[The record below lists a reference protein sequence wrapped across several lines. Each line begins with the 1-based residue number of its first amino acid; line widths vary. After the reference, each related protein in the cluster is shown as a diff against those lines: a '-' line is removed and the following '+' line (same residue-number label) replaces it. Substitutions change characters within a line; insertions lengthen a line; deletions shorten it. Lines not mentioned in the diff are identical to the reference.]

1 MERNQPM
8 QRNNVVRQIVRGVFR
23 FSLRRLLVCVIL
35 LAVGMALLLRPA
47 WQRHRIHQQIAAWG
61 GTVYESISVSSLP
74 TETTRQRLEHAYW
87 EQIERLL
94 GKDCA
99 DSCVRIE
106 FSGTLAKDDDLLF
119 LGQCSDLRSIFVNNA
134 DVGDRLAAALSK
146 LSGLYTVDLEG
157 TRVTDAG
164 LERLSACPSL
174 RVINVT
180 ETYVTRAGV
189 AKLQKAIPAA
199 EIHWSTSAS
208 DAHWHAQRQLARSGV
223 NISAEGMRFGS
234 NEQNEYTCTVT
245 LGTGN
250 VYLDD
255 ILPLED
261 MDGNIRLRLIQTS
274 CPPAMCS
281 FLGSLRNVGLM
292 SLDYVAFEDLDWIA
306 RMQNLYD
313 LSIEYTVGKQHDL
326 SFLSVMPDLRRL
338 ELRRIRFRDEDILQL
353 PAEMKLEELRIPEA
367 EITDAS
373 LDRIASFKQLR
384 RLDLTETAIT
394 DAGAIKLAALDQ
406 LEWLRLTRT
415 SIGDEAIAAI
425 ATLPQLKILYLNRTH
440 TTVAGLRELAA
451 TKSLTH
457 LTVLRSDVGEPPPDV
472 IRQFDRLEEFTY
484 DRAND

>member
-1 MERNQPM
+1 MWNFIRP
-8 QRNNVVRQIVRGVFR
+8 ILRGIFR

-35 LAVGMALLLRPA
+35 LSVGMAFLLRPA

-61 GTVYESISVSSLP
+61 GTIYESNSVSGLP
-74 TETTRQRLEHAYW
+74 TETTGQRLQHAYW
-87 EQIERLL
+87 QRIERLL
-94 GKDCA
+94 GKDFA
-99 DSCVRIE
+99 DSCVRVE

-119 LGQCSDLRSIFVNNA
+119 LGKCSDLRSIFVNNA

-146 LSGLYTVDLEG
+146 LPGLYTVDLEG
-157 TRVTDAG
+157 TRITDAG
-164 LERLSACPSL
+164 LERLSACRGL
-174 RVINVT
+174 GVINVT
-180 ETYVTRAGV
+180 ETYVTRDGV
-189 AKLQKAIPAA
+189 AKLQRAIPAS
-199 EIHWSTSAS
+199 EIHWSTSVS
-208 DAHWHAQRQLARSGV
+208 DAHWHAQRQLARSGINV
-223 NISAEGMRFGS
+223 SAEGIRFGS

-255 ILPLED
+255 ILPLAD
-261 MDGNIRLRLIQTS
+261 MDGNIRLRAIHTT

-306 RMQNLYD
+306 QMQNLYD
-313 LSIEYTVGKQHDL
+313 LSIEFTVGKQHDL
-326 SFLSVMPDLRRL
+326 SFLSVMPNLRNL
-338 ELRRIRFRDEDILQL
+338 ELRRIRLRDEDILQL
-353 PAEMKLEELRIPEA
+353 PAEMKLEELLIREA

-373 LDRIASFKQLR
+373 MGRIASFKQLR

-394 DAGAIKLAALDQ
+394 DAGAIELAALDQ

-415 SIGDEAIAAI
+415 NIGDEAVAAI
-425 ATLPQLKILYLNRTH
+425 ATLPQLKILYLDRTRA
-440 TTVAGLRELAA
+440 TAAGLQELAA

-457 LTVLRSDVGEPPPDV
+457 LTVLRSDVGEPSDDV
-472 IRQFDRLEEFTY
+472 IQQFGWLEEFTY